1 MSVSYINKITITKG
15 DITRENVDAIVNA
28 ANSGL
33 RGGGG
38 VDGAIHSEGG
48 SKILEECRIIIS
60 KIGRLETGEAVI
72 TSGGNLKAKYVIH
85 TVGPIWHG
93 GDKNEEILLAN
104 AYRNSLKLASENK
117 IKTIAFSNIS
127 TGVYGFPKKL
137 ASKIAFNTV
146 IENLKNYEAIE
157 EVKFVCFDDYNYKL
171 YVNLLN
177 DVI

>member
-38 VDGAIHSEGG
+38 VDGAIHSAGG
-48 SKILEECRIIIS
+48 PKILEECMVIIS

-72 TSGGNLKAKYVIH
+72 TSAGNLKAKYVIH

-93 GDKNEEILLAN
+93 GDKNEETLLAN

-146 IENLKNYEAIE
+146 IESLKNYEAIE
-157 EVKFVCFDDYNYKL
+157 KVKFVCFDDYNYKL